1 MMSWWQRWFGAVE
14 RQDRDLSTFE
24 RICVF
29 VL

>member
-1 MMSWWQRWFGAVE
+1 MSWWQRWFDAVE
-14 RQDRDLSTFE
+14 KQERDLSTFE